1 MFEKLFAFVTSTP
14 SLARLFGRIEI
25 DKLAKFCSDK
35 FQKDVY
41 ITSQLKRSRPEKII
55 HKMQTSA
62 DWAKYFNQLA
72 ANNNVLSVEISNASS
87 PDWII
92 IYQNYPKNRNLFIF
106 QSSKFESDAEMKKSI
121 LTNKFE
127 NAANKFITTTNF
139 ENLRLY
145 QIYKVLFSSI
155 NIASLLI
162 VALMFVLLFL
172 PSNFAG
178 LWSAW
183 LLRGFLI
190 YGTVALLSSITGFWL
205 NKYPNL
211 IWEITNTGEGI
222 DRNNQLITTN
232 IQYIQIFT
240 PVILVLIF
248 MLYYIIFL
256 P

>member
-1 MFEKLFAFVTSTP
+1 MFEKLFAFVTTTP

-25 DKLAKFCSDK
+25 DKLAKFCSEK

-55 HKMQTSA
+55 HKMQSSA
-62 DWAKYFNQLA
+62 DWKKYFNLLA
-72 ANNNVLSVEISNASS
+72 AKNNVLSVEISNASS
-87 PDWII
+87 PDWMI
-92 IYQNYPKNRNLFIF
+92 IYQNYPKNRNLFIL
-106 QSSKFESDAEMKKSI
+106 QSSKFESKVEMKKSM
-121 LTNKFE
+121 LANKVE
-127 NAANKFITTTNF
+127 NAAIQFIKTSDF

-145 QIYKVLFSSI
+145 QIYKILFSSI
-155 NIASLLI
+155 NIASLII
-162 VALMFVLLFL
+162 VALMFTLLFL
-172 PSNFAG
+172 PSNFAA

-211 IWEITNTGEGI
+211 IWENTNTEVEAT
-222 DRNNQLITTN
+222 DQNNQLVKTN

-240 PVILVLIF
+240 PILFLLV
-248 MLYYIIFL
+248 MLSYIIFL

>member
-14 SLARLFGRIEI
+14 SLASLFGRIEI
-25 DKLAKFCSDK
+25 AKLANFCSEK

-41 ITSQLKRSRPEKII
+41 ITNQLKRSRPEKII

-62 DWAKYFNQLA
+62 DWVKYFNQLA
-72 ANNNVLSVEISNASS
+72 EKNNVLSVEITNASS
-87 PDWII
+87 PDWIF
-92 IYQNYPKNRNLFIF
+92 IYQNYPKNRNLLIF
-106 QSSKFESDAEMKKSI
+106 QSSKFESDIEMKKSI
-121 LTNKFE
+121 LTKNIE
-127 NAANKFITTTNF
+127 NAAPKFIETTNF

-172 PSNFAG
+172 PSNFAA
-178 LWSAW
+178 LWSDW

-190 YGTVALLSSITGFWL
+190 YGTVAILSSITGFWL

-211 IWEITNTGEGI
+211 IWENTNQE
-222 DRNNQLITTN
+222 DDKDLNNQLITTN
-232 IQYIQIFT
+232 IQYIQIFA
-240 PVILVLIF
+240 PVILVLLV

>member
-1 MFEKLFAFVTSTP
+1 
-14 SLARLFGRIEI
+14 
-25 DKLAKFCSDK
+25 
-35 FQKDVY
+35 
-41 ITSQLKRSRPEKII
+41 
-55 HKMQTSA
+55 
-62 DWAKYFNQLA
+62 
-72 ANNNVLSVEISNASS
+72 
-87 PDWII
+87 
-92 IYQNYPKNRNLFIF
+92 LFIF
-106 QSSKFESDAEMKKSI
+106 QSSKFESDTEMKKSI

-211 IWEITNTGEGI
+211 IWENINTEEGI